1 MTTNKRSRQTRALA
15 HVENR
20 ITLWGGSD
28 TEAMRA
34 ALGLEAG
41 EELLRTVI
49 DNKLAQAE
57 AEKAALN
64 GKGIR

>member
-1 MTTNKRSRQTRALA
+1 VTTTNKRSRQQRALA

-20 ITLWGGSD
+20 ITLWSGD